1 MEITWYGYS
10 CFRITERGHT
20 SIVTDPYHPA
30 LDLADLRLKADLVTV
45 SHNPAEH
52 QAGSIRDCQ
61 YVISGPGEYEVGG
74 LFVTGIALH
83 RHDEADDAILKNVAC
98 HFEYPNSLN
107 LLHMGRLRQLPDQS
121 IIEQLD
127 DVHALLLP
135 IGGTALGSDQLAD
148 LISMIE
154 PNYLVPMQP
163 PDVSDAGFA
172 AALDTFFKGMG
183 VAQAEPQDALRVTAS
198 GLPEQ
203 TQVVHLRS
211 QAGTG

>member
-10 CFRITERGHT
+10 CFRITERGQK

-30 LDLADLRLKADLVTV
+30 RDLADLRLKADLVTV
-45 SHNPAEH
+45 SHNREDH
-52 QAGSIRDCQ
+52 QVARIRDCQ
-61 YVISGPGEYEVGG
+61 YVIAGPGEYEVGG

-83 RHDEADDAILKNVAC
+83 RHDEANDAVLENVAC
-98 HFEYPNSLN
+98 HFEYPNDLN
-107 LLHMGRLRQLPDQS
+107 LLHMGRLHQLPDQS

-163 PDVSDAGFA
+163 PDIRDSDFA
-172 AALDTFFKGMG
+172 TALDGFFKGMG
-183 VAQAEPQDALRVTAS
+183 VARAEPQDTLRVTAT

-203 TQVVHLRS
+203 TQVVQLRS
-211 QAGTG
+211 LTGTD